1 MDIDTF
7 LSANKSMVIAP
18 AGFGKTYTI
27 AECIASYR
35 GEKRVLVLTHT
46 HVGIAS
52 LKEKFRLKNIPSSTY
67 QLETI
72 CGFALNLVKA
82 YHLNKDEIP
91 SLSDAGSLF
100 HFAIEHATKILKA
113 LPIKKYL
120 AIKYDHLIVDEYQ
133 DCTVGQHQ
141 MIMSLSTILH
151 THILGDPLQGIFDF
165 GREHIVDF
173 SEESFKLFNDNCQS
187 LEIPWRWNNAGRIAL
202 GQDLLSIRSK
212 LLSTNTLDLHDY
224 HEIKVVIAPE
234 NDYAI
239 SRSLYKNEIYNAL
252 RDNSVLLI
260 HPTSESVEPRKK
272 FIQQFP
278 QLKMIESIDDNIFYS
293 SCISFDK
300 LNGCSLIESIVNLM
314 RTIGSKTKIN
324 VWFKNTGQLKSKR
337 LVADQLIRSSL
348 ETIITDLKEKKSYTN
363 IASLIEAIE
372 NIPDMKVYRKD
383 FLHDICNALRDADRL
398 GVSAAESIERN
409 RNILRRK
416 GRKIQGKVIGTT
428 LLTKGLEFDTVVV
441 LNAHR
446 FNDKRHLYVALTR
459 CCKQLIVISNNHIL
473 NPD

>member
-46 HVGIAS
+46 HAGIAS
-52 LKEKFRLKNIPSSTY
+52 LKEKFRLKNIPSSAY

-141 MIMSLSTILH
+141 MIMSLSAILH

-224 HEIKVVIAPE
+224 HEIKVVI
-234 NDYAI
+234 
-239 SRSLYKNEIYNAL
+239 
-252 RDNSVLLI
+252 V
-260 HPTSESVEPRKK
+260 
-272 FIQQFP
+272 
-278 QLKMIESIDDNIFYS
+278 
-293 SCISFDK
+293 
-300 LNGCSLIESIVNLM
+300 
-314 RTIGSKTKIN
+314 
-324 VWFKNTGQLKSKR
+324 
-337 LVADQLIRSSL
+337 
-348 ETIITDLKEKKSYTN
+348 
-363 IASLIEAIE
+363 
-372 NIPDMKVYRKD
+372 
-383 FLHDICNALRDADRL
+383 
-398 GVSAAESIERN
+398 
-409 RNILRRK
+409 
-416 GRKIQGKVIGTT
+416 
-428 LLTKGLEFDTVVV
+428 
-441 LNAHR
+441 
-446 FNDKRHLYVALTR
+446 
-459 CCKQLIVISNNHIL
+459 
-473 NPD
+473 

>member
-46 HVGIAS
+46 HAGIAS

-224 HEIKVVIAPE
+224 HEIKVVIAQE

-293 SCISFDK
+293 SCISFA
-300 LNGCSLIESIVNLM
+300 
-314 RTIGSKTKIN
+314 
-324 VWFKNTGQLKSKR
+324 F
-337 LVADQLIRSSL
+337 
-348 ETIITDLKEKKSYTN
+348 
-363 IASLIEAIE
+363 
-372 NIPDMKVYRKD
+372 
-383 FLHDICNALRDADRL
+383 
-398 GVSAAESIERN
+398 
-409 RNILRRK
+409 
-416 GRKIQGKVIGTT
+416 
-428 LLTKGLEFDTVVV
+428 
-441 LNAHR
+441 
-446 FNDKRHLYVALTR
+446 
-459 CCKQLIVISNNHIL
+459 
-473 NPD
+473 

>member
-1 MDIDTF
+1 MDIDAF
-7 LSANKSMVIAP
+7 LLANKSMVIAP

-46 HVGIAS
+46 HAGIAS
-52 LKEKFRLKNIPSSTY
+52 LKEKFQLKNIPSSAY

-120 AIKYDHLIVDEYQ
+120 AIKYDHIIVDEYQ

-187 LEIPWRWNNAGRIAL
+187 LEIPWRWNNAGRNAL

-239 SRSLYKNEIYNAL
+239 SRSLYKNEIYL
-252 RDNSVLLI
+252 NS
-260 HPTSESVEPRKK
+260 
-272 FIQQFP
+272 
-278 QLKMIESIDDNIFYS
+278 
-293 SCISFDK
+293 
-300 LNGCSLIESIVNLM
+300 
-314 RTIGSKTKIN
+314 
-324 VWFKNTGQLKSKR
+324 
-337 LVADQLIRSSL
+337 A
-348 ETIITDLKEKKSYTN
+348 
-363 IASLIEAIE
+363 
-372 NIPDMKVYRKD
+372 
-383 FLHDICNALRDADRL
+383 
-398 GVSAAESIERN
+398 
-409 RNILRRK
+409 
-416 GRKIQGKVIGTT
+416 T
-428 LLTKGLEFDTVVV
+428 L
-441 LNAHR
+441 
-446 FNDKRHLYVALTR
+446 
-459 CCKQLIVISNNHIL
+459 
-473 NPD
+473 